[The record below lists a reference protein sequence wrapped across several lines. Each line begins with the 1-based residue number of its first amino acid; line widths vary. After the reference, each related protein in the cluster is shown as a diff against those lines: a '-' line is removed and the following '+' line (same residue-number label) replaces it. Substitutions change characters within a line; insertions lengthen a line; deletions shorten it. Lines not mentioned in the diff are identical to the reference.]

1 MTKETEEKIG
11 QLQMME
17 QNLQNFLM
25 QKQQLQG
32 QLIEIESALSELKDA
47 KDAYKIVGNIM
58 ISSTKEDLEKEL
70 NQKKEIV
77 ELRIKTLEKQ
87 ESKIKEKASS
97 TQAEVMEQLKKE
109 KK

>member
-32 QLIEIESALSELKDA
+32 QLVEIESALRELKDS
-47 KDAYKIVGNIM
+47 KEAYKIVGNIM
-58 ISSTKEDLEKEL
+58 ISSTKEDLEKDL
-70 NQKKEIV
+70 NEKKTTI

-87 ESKIKEKASS
+87 ESTIKEKASS

>member
-1 MTKETEEKIG
+1 MTKETEQKIG

-17 QNLQNFLM
+17 QSLQTFLM

-32 QLIEIESALSELKDA
+32 QLVEIESALRELKDA

-58 ISSTKEDLEKEL
+58 VNSSKEDLEKDL
-70 NQKKEIV
+70 KQKKETI

-87 ESKIKEKASS
+87 ESQIKEKASS